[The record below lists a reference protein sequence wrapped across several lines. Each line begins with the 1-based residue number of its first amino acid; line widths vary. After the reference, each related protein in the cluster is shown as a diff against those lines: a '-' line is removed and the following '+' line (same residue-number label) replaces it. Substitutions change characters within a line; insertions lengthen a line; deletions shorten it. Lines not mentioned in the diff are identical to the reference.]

1 MGLLF
6 AQLATG
12 GAAPRELAG
21 ELADRVGCR
30 GELTWV
36 WVLGGIAVVVLV
48 IAPYLDRAPPEGDD
62 PDWP

>member
-1 MGLLF
+1 
-6 AQLATG
+6 
-12 GAAPRELAG
+12 
-21 ELADRVGCR
+21 
-30 GELTWV
+30 LTWV